1 MTARESFILLHVPQ
15 HFSRKVLNMRTPVM
29 ATQGTLQKSNQ
40 GCFLKVAPFQQ
51 WVHILIVVP
60 VSSSKP
66 AMCPRV
72 VGVAMD

>member
-1 MTARESFILLHVPQ
+1 
-15 HFSRKVLNMRTPVM
+15 MRTPVT

-51 WVHILIVVP
+51 CVHTFIVVP

-66 AMCPRV
+66 AMCPQ
-72 VGVAMD
+72 GLLD

>member
-1 MTARESFILLHVPQ
+1 
-15 HFSRKVLNMRTPVM
+15 MRTPVM

-51 WVHILIVVP
+51 WVHTLIAVP

-66 AMCPRV
+66 AMCPRGLLDGV
-72 VGVAMD
+72 VSWYCHTNDGHHGNLKNLSCDV